1 MNDAKDNVN
10 EISLAEQEGSLQST
24 LNRLSKFE
32 RQRGEIIELWD
43 ACNVP
48 LVHRTY
54 FFLLFKGD
62 PSDCVYMEVE
72 FRRLS
77 FLKDTFSHGAS
88 MKDKSGTLTKASSAK
103 ALDQERKML
112 CRKMHKF
119 TKKQRKRLYRKWG
132 INLKSKRRS
141 LQLAYRIWKD
151 TKDMNH
157 IWNSAA
163 LVASLVG
170 LENPSQV
177 CRTIFGLGFLS
188 LRESHKSSIWKHS
201 FPSLS

>member
-1 MNDAKDNVN
+1 MQRAVHNMNDAKDNVN

-88 MKDKSGTLTKASSAK
+88 MKDKSGTLTKAS
-103 ALDQERKML
+103 RY
-112 CRKMHKF
+112 
-119 TKKQRKRLYRKWG
+119 RLF
-132 INLKSKRRS
+132 
-141 LQLAYRIWKD
+141 
-151 TKDMNH
+151 H
-157 IWNSAA
+157 
-163 LVASLVG
+163 
-170 LENPSQV
+170 
-177 CRTIFGLGFLS
+177 LGDLS
-188 LRESHKSSIWKHS
+188 STHTYVQT
-201 FPSLS
+201 